1 MGVSQKGCK
10 YRKNFYK
17 ILKILTHI
25 FEENAHFE
33 LVPALLDGIDNQ
45 IESTLD
51 LGDLAGTA
59 LDDGIDGR
67 PLLGIEGKEEIA
79 FQVGSLSNQ
88 TGFESTIAVKDTT
101 FRIDI
106 DMAESLHI
114 GADSVYDLVRL
125 PPDGHGVG
133 NRIFFF
139 LARRESGHKCKS
151 DGQNAEEFSHLFNC

>member
-45 IESTLD
+45 IESALD

-88 TGFESTIAVKDTT
+88 AGFESAIAVKDTT
-101 FRIDI
+101 FSIDI
-106 DMAESLHI
+106 NMAETLHI
-114 GADSVYDLVRL
+114 GANSMNNLVSL

-133 NRIFFF
+133 NFILFF
-139 LARRESGHKCKS
+139 LAGREGSHKRES
-151 DGQNAEEFSHLFNC
+151 DGQNAEKFSHLFSC

>member
-33 LVPALLDGIDNQ
+33 LVPALLDGINNQ
-45 IESTLD
+45 IESALD

-79 FQVGSLSNQ
+79 FQVGSLSNHA
-88 TGFESTIAVKDTT
+88 GFESAIAVKDTT
-101 FRIDI
+101 FSIDI
-106 DMAESLHI
+106 NMAETLHI
-114 GADSVYDLVRL
+114 GADSMNNLVSL
-125 PPDGHGVG
+125 PPDSHGIG

-151 DGQNAEEFSHLFNC
+151 DGQNAEKFSHLFNC